1 MKAKLRLIAATV
13 VCTTIGW
20 VVVIV
25 SLAFLW
31 PGKAAPAAMV
41 RLPDPGNPSP
51 AEWTS
56 QKGEFVIRLVSS
68 NITTS
73 STSVL
78 FSCTSRA
85 PERIWFETFKKEPGS
100 SPGS

>member
-1 MKAKLRLIAATV
+1 MKTRWKLIIITV

-20 VVVIV
+20 LVIIAC
-25 SLAFLW
+25 LLFLQ
-31 PGKAAPAAMV
+31 GRGGPAAMV

-68 NITTS
+68 NAKTS
-73 STSVL
+73 ATSVL

-85 PERIWFETFKKEPGS
+85 PERIWFESFKMETLKH
-100 SPGS
+100 